1 MSAPRCLRVAIEACR
16 PPKSSTVGLR
26 PRFAAPSQTA
36 RTTSTRPFSTTRSRQ
51 EKDDKNKPVEAQTGP
66 IDITAGFSMPEPG
79 SITISEPINIE
90 KSAEQKDG
98 NEHERGAGK
107 PKHTATSIHS
117 EKTKPEIVSEAQAQA
132 LRQTSAPASPTRAHA
147 SSGPADAPPSLS
159 RQSATSSPPES
170 SIGLTPSAP
179 VLDENTKPN
188 VPPNVLAAYRT
199 PLYHPLTHG
208 IPVAQL
214 QLRSFSTRNLEFFA
228 DFCVRAAYYLSLPC
242 TGPTP
247 LPKKIERWTVLKSN
261 FVHKKSQENFE
272 RITMKRLITVYDGA
286 PEVVETWLAFVRRWQ
301 FYGVGMKANVWGW
314 ESTDVASKM
323 DADFSNLEKELDDK
337 LRLFGFNK
345 HVGAK
350 RDLLGLMERQH
361 HRREGVGMSEVREK
375 AREKD
380 PNDPKLVA
388 HF

>member
-1 MSAPRCLRVAIEACR
+1 
-16 PPKSSTVGLR
+16 
-26 PRFAAPSQTA
+26 
-36 RTTSTRPFSTTRSRQ
+36 
-51 EKDDKNKPVEAQTGP
+51 
-66 IDITAGFSMPEPG
+66 MPEPG
-79 SITISEPINIE
+79 SITISEPIKLEKFIE
-90 KSAEQKDG
+90 EGST
-98 NEHERGAGK
+98 EHPSGDRT
-107 PKHTATSIHS
+107 PKHTATSIHT
-117 EKTKPEIVSEAQAQA
+117 ETVEPEIVSEAQAQA
-132 LRQTSAPASPTRAHA
+132 LHQTSASAPPTPTPTRATKSSTLGEVPSPPRQSSKSAPLAA
-147 SSGPADAPPSLS
+147 SSTDLS
-159 RQSATSSPPES
+159 
-170 SIGLTPSAP
+170 PSAP
-179 VLDENTKPN
+179 VLDEHTKPN

-228 DFCVRAAYYLSLPC
+228 DFCVRAAYWLSLPC
-242 TGPTP
+242 TGPAP
-247 LPKKIERWTVLKSN
+247 LPKKIERWTVLRSN

-272 RITMKRLITVYDGA
+272 RITLKRLITVYDGA

-314 ESTDVASKM
+314 ESIDVASKM
-323 DADFSNLEKELDDK
+323 DADFANLEKELDDK

-345 HVGAK
+345 HVAAK

-375 AREKD
+375 AREKH

-388 HF
+388 HY

>member
-1 MSAPRCLRVAIEACR
+1 
-16 PPKSSTVGLR
+16 
-26 PRFAAPSQTA
+26 
-36 RTTSTRPFSTTRSRQ
+36 
-51 EKDDKNKPVEAQTGP
+51 
-66 IDITAGFSMPEPG
+66 MPEPG
-79 SITISEPINIE
+79 SITISEPINLE
-90 KSAEQKDG
+90 KSTEEDSM
-98 NEHERGAGK
+98 EHQRPGGK
-107 PKHTATSIHS
+107 PKHTATSIHT
-117 EKTKPEIVSEAQAQA
+117 ETVKPAIVSEARAQA
-132 LRQTSAPASPTRAHA
+132 LQQSSASAPPTRTTK
-147 SSGPADAPPSLS
+147 SSTLADVPSPS
-159 RQSATSSPPES
+159 RQSSKSSPLAS
-170 SIGLTPSAP
+170 SAEFAP
-179 VLDENTKPN
+179 AAPFLDENTKPN

-247 LPKKIERWTVLKSN
+247 LPKKIERWTVLRSN

-345 HVGAK
+345 HVAAK
-350 RDLLGLMERQH
+350 RNLLGLMERQH

-388 HF
+388 HY